1 MICRTSITLFT
12 CQKVVLSFRNTS
24 QTSQPEKVMIFHDT
38 IEQSEKDQNRKL
50 QFLQPDYRPRQ
61 SPNFRTVFGIMIGP
75 FPTAKLAK
83 HVEHKMRKKKNNI
96 K

>member
-12 CQKVVLSFRNTS
+12 CQKVLLSFRNTS
-24 QTSQPEKVMIFHDT
+24 QTSQPEKVMIFHDIYT

-50 QFLQPDYRPRQ
+50 QFLQPDYRSRQ

-75 FPTAKLAK
+75 FSSCEIGKT
-83 HVEHKMRKKKNNI
+83 
-96 K
+96 

>member
-24 QTSQPEKVMIFHDT
+24 QTSQPEKVMIFHDIYT

-61 SPNFRTVFGIMIGP
+61 SPNFKTVFGIMIGP
-75 FPTAKLAK
+75 FSSCEIGKT
-83 HVEHKMRKKKNNI
+83 
-96 K
+96 

>member
-24 QTSQPEKVMIFHDT
+24 QTSQPEKVMIFHDIYT

-61 SPNFRTVFGIMIGP
+61 SPNSRTVFGIMIGP
-75 FPTAKLAK
+75 FSSCEIGKT
-83 HVEHKMRKKKNNI
+83 
-96 K
+96 

>member
-24 QTSQPEKVMIFHDT
+24 QTSQPEKVMIFHDIYT
-38 IEQSEKDQNRKL
+38 IEQSEKGQNRKL

-75 FPTAKLAK
+75 FSSCKIGKT
-83 HVEHKMRKKKNNI
+83 
-96 K
+96 